1 MDDALLL
8 IILGAASVGLV
19 WGAWLLAR
27 RKGLWAGL
35 TIPGLLGAGF
45 ALRQAMPIGHP
56 EEAMGRG
63 LEVMFVWL
71 PLLGL
76 TLGAAALGLL
86 ARRLGD

>member
-8 IILGAASVGLV
+8 IILGAACVGLV
-19 WGAWLLAR
+19 WGAWSVAR
-27 RKGLWAGL
+27 RKGVWAGL
-35 TIPGLLGAGF
+35 VIPGLVGAGF

-63 LEVMFVWL
+63 LEVMFLWL
-71 PLLGL
+71 PLLSL

-86 ARRLGD
+86 VRRQGE